1 MGDTSQ
7 SMNRVR
13 SLYSLLVIFALVFS
27 GRLFYL
33 QIVKGDS
40 FTELALSEQMK
51 KYEIPAE
58 RGRIYL
64 RELSADSQRVP
75 IVLNENRPTLY
86 ADPRYVTDS
95 RATAEAIAAIIGGDI
110 NQLDS
115 LLKEA
120 DRYYVVLAK
129 KLTEAQASAITK
141 LELDGIGLQD
151 TSQRTYPEGA
161 LAAQTLGFVND
172 AGDGLYGLEGALDE
186 ELKGESGLLKAVTD
200 IRGIPLTTSED
211 SVLKDPVDG
220 DDIVLTIDRG
230 LQSFVEQA
238 LAKGVKAAKA
248 KGGSAVVMDPYSG
261 AVLAMANYP
270 TYEPAKFSEVKD
282 ESVFINNVISSP
294 YEIGSVAKPFTMSV
308 GLNEGKVKPTDTYFD
323 PGYAVVDGIRIDN
336 ATGVPGGTH
345 TMSDVIQQSVNSGVI
360 HVLKQ
365 LSGGTEVNQS
375 GREKLYDYLTDSFG
389 FGQLTGIELV
399 AEAEG
404 TLFKPTDADGN
415 NVRYANMTFG
425 QGMSQT
431 MIQAVSAF
439 ASLVNGGTYYQP
451 YLVHSRVTRL
461 TGQEVVTEPKALRQ
475 NVISQTTS
483 EQIRGMMERVV
494 VSGGGRSAFRN
505 GYSIGGKTGTSQK
518 LQPDGTY
525 SESLEVGSFLGFGA
539 GASPQYVVMIKVD
552 EPDIPGYAGTVAAA
566 PIFAEISHFMID
578 YYRIPPVR

>member
-1 MGDTSQ
+1 
-7 SMNRVR
+7 MNRVR
-13 SLYSLLVIFALVFS
+13 LLYGLLLMLALVFS
-27 GRLFYL
+27 SRLFYL
-33 QIVKGDS
+33 QIVKGED
-40 FTELALSEQMK
+40 FTDLALSEQMK

-86 ADPRYVTDS
+86 ADPRYVTDP

-129 KLTEAQASAITK
+129 KLTEAQANAITK

-151 TSQRTYPEGA
+151 TSQRAYPEGA

-172 AGDGLYGLEGALDE
+172 AGDGLYGIEGALDD
-186 ELKGESGLLKAVTD
+186 ELKGESGLLKAITD
-200 IRGIPLTTSED
+200 VRGIPLTTSED
-211 SVLKDPVDG
+211 AVLKDPVDG
-220 DDIVLTIDRG
+220 DDVVLTIDRG
-230 LQSFVEQA
+230 VQSFVEQA
-238 LAKGVKAAKA
+238 LAKGVKASSA

-270 TYEPAKFSEVKD
+270 TYEPAKFSEVND
-282 ESVFINNVISSP
+282 EAVFINSVISSP
-294 YEIGSVAKPFTMSV
+294 YEIGSVAKPFTMSA

-345 TMSDVIQQSVNSGVI
+345 TMSDVIQQSVNSGVV

-365 LSGGTEVNQS
+365 LSGGVEVNQG
-375 GREKLYDYLTDSFG
+375 GREKLYDYLTDAFG
-389 FGQLTGIELV
+389 FGQLTGIELA

-404 TLFKPTDADGN
+404 TVFKPTDADGN

-431 MIQAVSAF
+431 MLQAVSAF

-451 YLVHSRVTRL
+451 YMVHSRVTRL

-475 NVISQTTS
+475 NVITQTTS
-483 EQIRGMMERVV
+483 KQIREMMERVV
-494 VSGGGRSAFRN
+494 ESGGGRSAFRT
-505 GYSIGGKTGTSQK
+505 GYSVGGKTGTSQK

-539 GASPQYVVMIKVD
+539 GASPQYVIMIKVD
-552 EPDIPGYAGTVAAA
+552 EPDIAGYAGTVAAA